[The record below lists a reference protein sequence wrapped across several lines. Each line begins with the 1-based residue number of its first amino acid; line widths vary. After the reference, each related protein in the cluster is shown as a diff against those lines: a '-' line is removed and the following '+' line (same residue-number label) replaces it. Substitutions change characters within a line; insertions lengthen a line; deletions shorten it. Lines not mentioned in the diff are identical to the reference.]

1 MSKVIEK
8 YALAAVVFCVVSSG
22 SFGSSALAAER
33 TGEAPSINVGYA
45 DLDLNTAD
53 GVEALYARLRTAAR
67 RVCSQH
73 EGRALINAFEWQA
86 CYDQALSTAVSKV
99 KSESLSALHR
109 VANTRQ
115 RLS

>member
-1 MSKVIEK
+1 MFKVIEK
-8 YALAAVVFCVVSSG
+8 YALAAAVCCVASSG
-22 SFGSSALAAER
+22 SFGSNAQAVER
-33 TGEAPSINVGYA
+33 TGDAPSTNVGYA
-45 DLDLNTAD
+45 DLNLNTAD

-67 RVCSQH
+67 HVCSQH
-73 EGRALINAFEWQA
+73 EGRTLINAAEWQA

>member
-1 MSKVIEK
+1 MFKVIEK
-8 YALAAVVFCVVSSG
+8 FALAAAVFCIASGG

-67 RVCSQH
+67 HVCSQH
-73 EGRALINAFEWQA
+73 EGRTLINAAEWQA

-109 VANTRQ
+109 VSNSRQ
-115 RLS
+115 KLS